1 MEIKF
6 VCISDF
12 HIGGTFNE
20 QMYYRGMDLVNSQPK
35 DAIVICCG
43 DLTDSGTLFQY
54 KLATELLKK
63 LKRPYFIVPGNHD
76 AKNVGDLLWEEFI
89 GPRYFVNVDKER
101 KIKLLGLDSNEP
113 DSDTGRMGR
122 KGIRRIYQEF
132 QDLDDDWFKVLVFHH
147 QTLPIPYT
155 GRERSAIND
164 AGDVIK
170 AILDCNIHLVLN
182 GHRHISNVY
191 RLSDGNIQTLLV
203 NVGTMSCT
211 KTRYKEEYSI
221 TTIDFDQSRKNATV
235 NVIQLGELGPMPK
248 IKFSG
253 DLKYLQKP
261 KQKHLISTI
270 VQIAST
276 DFGEGIFDLEM
287 FARGIKLINSIN
299 CEFVVH
305 CGNVTADS
313 YMNEFKYA
321 KALLQQIAKP
331 LIVLP
336 GPQDTKPLGFELFP
350 EYIGDMSPRFET
362 ETIKFYGFNSC
373 ILDETEGRL
382 GRENSRIIATELAP
396 TPNKISV
403 ACFHHTIIPLPR
415 TKHEAEL
422 IDAGDV
428 LSTII
433 TSNVNLVLTG
443 AKNKPATWQ
452 INNTVFVNSG
462 TLSSYNVN
470 TKDGNSFNVI
480 SIYQTPEG
488 YYYEIDEVIL
498 AVDGARRLGTY
509 HIKKDDSYNMN
520 PKENGIN
527 RVSTTKI
534 KLPEIKQTHKKKKN
548 KFSKS

>member
-12 HIGGTFNE
+12 HIGGRFNE
-20 QMYYRGMDLVNSQPK
+20 QMYYRGMDLVNAAPK
-35 DAIVICCG
+35 EAIVICCG

-54 KLATELLKK
+54 KLAKEMLKK
-63 LKRPYFIVPGNHD
+63 LKRPFFIVPGNHD

-89 GPRYFVNVDKER
+89 GPRYFVNVDEKR

-122 KGIRRIYQEF
+122 KAIRRIYQEF
-132 QDLDDDWFKVLVFHH
+132 ENLGNDWFKVLVFHH

-191 RLSDGNIQTLLV
+191 RLSDGDFQTLLI

-221 TTIDFDQSRKNATV
+221 TNIDFDETRKNATV
-235 NVIQLGELGPMPK
+235 TVIQLGELGPIPMV
-248 IKFSG
+248 KFSG
-253 DLKYLQKP
+253 DLTYLKEP
-261 KQKHLISTI
+261 KEKKLVSTI
-270 VQIAST
+270 VQIGST
-276 DFGEGIFDLEM
+276 DFGEGKFDLEM
-287 FARGIKLINSIN
+287 FARGIKLINSIE
-299 CEFVVH
+299 CDFVVH

-313 YMNEFKYA
+313 YLNEFKYA

-336 GPQDTKPLGFELFP
+336 GPQDTRPLGFELFP
-350 EYIGDMSPRFET
+350 EYIGDMSPRFVT
-362 ETIKFYGFNSC
+362 EKIKFYGFNSC

-396 TPNKISV
+396 TPNRISV

-428 LSTII
+428 LSVII
-433 TSNVNLVLTG
+433 NHNINLVLTG

-452 INNTVFVNSG
+452 VNNTIFVNSG

-470 TKDGNSFNVI
+470 SKEGNSFNVI
-480 SIYQTPEG
+480 SIYETSQG
-488 YYYEIDEVIL
+488 YYYEIDEVL
-498 AVDGARRLGTY
+498 LSLESAKRLGTY
-509 HIKKDDSYNMN
+509 HIRKDDSYKMNLNNENM
-520 PKENGIN
+520 PVIDP
-527 RVSTTKI
+527 V
-534 KLPEIKQTHKKKKN
+534 PEIKPSKKK
-548 KFSKS
+548 SKKK